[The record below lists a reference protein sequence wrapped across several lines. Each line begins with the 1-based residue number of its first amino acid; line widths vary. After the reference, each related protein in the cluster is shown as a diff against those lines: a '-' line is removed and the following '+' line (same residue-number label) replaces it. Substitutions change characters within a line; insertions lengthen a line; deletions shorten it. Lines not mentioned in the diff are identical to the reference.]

1 MYKHYKTGDK
11 YEIISDALDSDN
23 LESLIVYKSVKTGQ
37 VWVRPKEE
45 FFSEVDGI
53 PRFTPIIVN
62 NNFDGQYMKLI
73 NHILINGRDKSD
85 RTGVGTRS
93 ITSYSFNI
101 DISEYFP
108 LLTIKKT
115 FYESVFGE
123 LIWFL
128 KGSTC
133 ANYLNTKIWCANS
146 SEEFLKKRG
155 LNYEKGYIGPSYG
168 YQWRGCSYIP
178 GELQWE
184 NQCACYMN
192 DAMPGVDQ
200 IQYIIDEIK
209 NNPDSRRI
217 LMSNWDVN
225 NVQNMALP
233 PCHVLF
239 QVVVRGDYLDSIM
252 YQRSAD
258 LFLGVPFNVASYS
271 ALVYILAKLTG
282 KKPGIITIHFGD
294 VHIYSNHIEQA
305 QLLNDSRIYDS
316 PKLEISDI
324 TNVNDISMDHFK
336 LTNYKCGPFIKV
348 EMAI

>member
-1 MYKHYKTGDK
+1 MYKHYKTGDQ
-11 YEIISDALDSDN
+11 YEIVNEALDSDD
-23 LESLIVYKSVKTGQ
+23 LKPLIVYRSVKTGQ

-45 FFSEVDGI
+45 FFSEVNGV
-53 PRFTPIIVN
+53 PRFEPIKLN
-62 NNFDGQYMKLI
+62 NNFDGQYMKLV
-73 NHILINGRDKSD
+73 NHILTNGRDKSD

-108 LLTIKKT
+108 LLTVKKT

-123 LIWFL
+123 LVWFL

-133 ANYLNTKIWCANS
+133 ANYLTTKIWCANS

-155 LNYEKGYIGPSYG
+155 LPYLKGYIGPSYG
-168 YQWRGCSYIP
+168 YQWRGCSHIP
-178 GELQWE
+178 GELQWDDKYHYYTE
-184 NQCACYMN
+184 NTY
-192 DAMPGVDQ
+192 PGVDQ

-217 LMSNWDVN
+217 LMSNWDVRHISS
-225 NVQNMALP
+225 MALP

-305 QLLNDSRIYDS
+305 QSLNDLQIYDS
-316 PKLEISDI
+316 PKLEISEIDNI
-324 TNVNDISMDHFK
+324 NNISIDHFK
-336 LTNYKCGPFIKV
+336 LIDYKCGPFIKA